1 MRNIQFSRKL
11 GHYEY
16 AAELAYLKTQPQTKE
31 ALKQRADLLYELALR
46 DIPYFASVQK
56 SRDEAYCNELGLT
69 RRFNQDQL
77 RIPAGSEGAG
87 RWAPGGSSLLH
98 DAQYVPAIPAPGPLG
113 AAIAGAAA
121 AIQLYNYLTSRQAI
135 HPDDEA
141 RPIIEFEHR
150 EYSPTLQDGAS
161 ALAQTRTL
169 TREETL
175 SACPRLAE
183 VQSRVDR
190 IDFETRLN
198 YPDLSAQQHGTTVH
212 KTLEGEIKA
221 QFNPN
226 FVAEVSILKS
236 ANDGFATYGRTDTVR
251 IDVLENADTQTVCV
265 YDIKTGK
272 AGLSASRSTE
282 IAGEVYIAF
291 GKLPQRII
299 VTEVRPKR

>member
-1 MRNIQFSRKL
+1 MLYDLAMR
-11 GHYEY
+11 
-16 AAELAYLKTQPQTKE
+16 
-31 ALKQRADLLYELALR
+31 DV
-46 DIPYFASVQK
+46 PYFASVQK
-56 SRDEAYCNELGLT
+56 SRHEAYCNELGLT

-98 DAQYVPAIPAPGPLG
+98 DAQFAPAIPKLPGALG

-161 ALAQTRTL
+161 ALAHTRTL

-190 IDFETRLN
+190 IDFDTRLN
-198 YPDLSAQQHGTTVH
+198 YPDLSAQQHGTAVH
-212 KTLEGEIKA
+212 KTLEAEIKA
-221 QFNPN
+221 QGNPN
-226 FVAEVSILKS
+226 FVAERSILKGEF
-236 ANDGFATYGRTDTVR
+236 DDTYSSKGSIRV
-251 IDVLENADTQTVCV
+251 DVLENVDTQTVCV

-272 AGLSASRSTE
+272 AGLSTSRSTE
-282 IAGEVYIAF
+282 IAREVFSAF
-291 GKLPQRII
+291 GKLHQRII